1 MHNLSICLA
10 FISRGCV
17 LTPGVWNDYVTPA
30 PPRGG
35 GGGRGE
41 GVSGAQ
47 HISEVYGIFFLS
59 FFFEMGYHKLKFL
72 YRGRP
77 RIVLTQQIIFT
88 RSLNLVPR
96 SFPSKNG
103 WGATRYLR
111 EKPCGLGCRS
121 LWIANYNYVSSSS
134 IWSSST
140 TSWISQLLFVVV

>member
-35 GGGRGE
+35 GEGGG
-41 GVSGAQ
+41 
-47 HISEVYGIFFLS
+47 SERCPAHFRVYGIFFLS

-96 SFPSKNG
+96 AFPSKNG

-111 EKPCGLGCRS
+111 EKPCGRGCRS

-140 TSWISQLLFVVV
+140 TSWILQLLFVVV